1 MERVPRK
8 YAKVEAELACSA
20 RARRYISLFPHR
32 SATPAARDSGLTD
45 DDLADTFHAG
55 AQVRRPPICP
65 GRTRLIISLC
75 FSPQQQRF
83 PARKLSADLCS
94 AAIPLLGT
102 PGWRFPLD
110 GPRAGARI
118 ASQCGGEPDEFR
130 LIQVMKT
137 LFLIRHA
144 KSSWHDTALPDKD
157 RPLGDRGRRDAPKMG
172 KRLAKRDVKPD
183 LILSSPARR
192 ALTTAEIIA
201 KKLDYKLKDIV
212 VDDRLYA
219 AAMNDLFDVI
229 HQLGDKL
236 ERVMLFGHNPEL
248 TEFAHRLSG
257 EITHMPTCAVAEFTF
272 SAKSWRN
279 IGKAN
284 LARVALDYPKKRK
297 S

>member
-1 MERVPRK
+1 MTRLFNDPAPKHSAGASAKRDHSLALGQDQAPERYHGLVAHGLADRGK
-8 YAKVEAELACSA
+8 GVLGNRLVGGDIIRRVEEVLVD
-20 RARRYISLFPHR
+20 LL
-32 SATPAARDSGLTD
+32 ARDEKGKLQHTSP
-45 DDLADTFHAG
+45 AG
-55 AQVRRPPICP
+55 N
-65 GRTRLIISLC
+65 TRLEI
-75 FSPQQQRF
+75 
-83 PARKLSADLCS
+83 
-94 AAIPLLGT
+94 
-102 PGWRFPLD
+102 PLD

-144 KSSWHDTALPDKD
+144 KSSWDDTALPDKD

-219 AAMNDLFDVI
+219 GAVHSLLNVI
-229 HQLGDKL
+229 HGLGDKP

-284 LARVALDYPKKRK
+284 LARVALDYPKKKK